1 MFGAN
6 PKERA
11 YLAPF
16 LGFFIVLAA
25 GWMVGHFGEGRAFWV
40 FSEPQY
46 WAFPVQTIV
55 CTALLVRGWKDYELG
70 APRRPLFTVAIGI
83 LALLVWIAPQEW
95 MGAARRDKGFE
106 PEFFGAAGW
115 PYMVNLGLRLVRLIV
130 VVPLVEEIFWRGFL
144 LRFLIHEDFTR
155 VPVGTFSWR
164 SFGIVTGGFCLEHQF
179 PDWPAAIITGALF
192 NLVAYRTRSLS
203 SCVLVHAVTN
213 ALLGVYVLY
222 TRQWG
227 FW

>member
-16 LGFFIVLAA
+16 LAFFIALALGSVVA
-25 GWMVGHFGEGRAFWV
+25 HFGDGRAFWV
-40 FSEPQY
+40 FSQPRY
-46 WAFPVQTIV
+46 WVCPLQTML
-55 CTALLVRGWKDYELG
+55 CAALLIRGWPQFELQP
-70 APRRPLFTVAIGI
+70 PRRPLFTIGI
-83 LALLVWIAPQEW
+83 GVLALLLWVAPQAW
-95 MGAARRDKGFE
+95 LGAPRRIDGFN
-106 PEFFGAAGW
+106 PAFFGSTGW
-115 PYMVNLGLRLVRLIV
+115 PFAVNLGLRLLRLIV
-130 VVPLVEEIFWRGFL
+130 VVPLLEEIFWRGFL
-144 LRFLIHEDFTR
+144 LRYLIEEDFAR
-155 VPVGTFSWR
+155 VPVGTFSWL
-164 SFGIVTGGFCLEHQF
+164 SFGVVTVGFCFEHST
-179 PDWPAAIITGALF
+179 PDWPAAILTGALY

-213 ALLGVYVLY
+213 ALLGAYVLY